1 MIGEVSLG
9 TPPPGYVVTYSGG
22 GVPYAYLTRRPSR
35 FLKYRYATVEP
46 NAIRGEVGIG
56 RHPRGIILPTRRSTV
71 PTDGFAT
78 TTLDGEEGTQ
88 TAMEKLRSIK
98 SSIKLHQALLVA
110 LVALSLCVF
119 GGGCSMKQD
128 SLPQTAPAVF
138 SWNTTSLDQ
147 TSFLEKLGVRTVFQE
162 VAAGDDAQVLEALSE
177 FDVYLLT
184 GDPNMEL
191 EQMKE
196 AVLRARQGYAGLVL
210 DVEPYGGDAWSTEQ
224 NREAILNT
232 YCDQMEQLYAYAQEQ
247 SVELVLCIPYWYD
260 DLGFAEQLER
270 IVKSCDGICVMN
282 YSRGN
287 EQGNIQSEYELAQK
301 YCKKLWTAYEL
312 TQSDGEGVLESN
324 TYHDQ
329 GIRAVTDNYSKYF
342 SNTGIGLAY
351 HDLDSVREATE

>member
-1 MIGEVSLG
+1 
-9 TPPPGYVVTYSGG
+9 
-22 GVPYAYLTRRPSR
+22 
-35 FLKYRYATVEP
+35 
-46 NAIRGEVGIG
+46 
-56 RHPRGIILPTRRSTV
+56 
-71 PTDGFAT
+71 
-78 TTLDGEEGTQ
+78 
-88 TAMEKLRSIK
+88 
-98 SSIKLHQALLVA
+98 
-110 LVALSLCVF
+110 
-119 GGGCSMKQD
+119 MKQD

-138 SWNTTSLDQ
+138 SWNTASLDQ

-162 VAAGDDAQVLEALSE
+162 VPAGEDAQVLEALSE

-247 SVELVLCIPYWYD
+247 SVELVLCVPYWYD
-260 DLGFAEQLER
+260 DLGFSDQLER
-270 IVKSCDGICVMN
+270 IVKSCDGVCVMN